1 MMMSERSCNILTTT
15 KPRTS
20 VVRQI
25 DLQQVIDLLQSH
37 VQSQGR
43 VAVDVL
49 LVVVLGVAGG
59 GQVNLGLTWQGFV
72 GFTDF

>member
-1 MMMSERSCNILTTT
+1 MMMSERSSNILTTT

-25 DLQQVIDLLQSH
+25 DLQQVVDLLQSH

-43 VAVDVL
+43 VAADVL

-59 GQVNLGLTWQGFV
+59 GQIHLGLTWQGFV

>member
-1 MMMSERSCNILTTT
+1 MMSERSSNILTTT

-25 DLQQVIDLLQSH
+25 DLQQVVDLLQSH

>member
-1 MMMSERSCNILTTT
+1 MMSERSSNILTTT

-43 VAVDVL
+43 VAADVL
-49 LVVVLGVAGG
+49 LVVVLGGVAGG

>member
-1 MMMSERSCNILTTT
+1 MMMSERSSNILTTT

-25 DLQQVIDLLQSH
+25 DLQQVVDLLQSH

>member
-1 MMMSERSCNILTTT
+1 MMSERSSNILTTT

-43 VAVDVL
+43 VAADVL

>member
-1 MMMSERSCNILTTT
+1 MMSERSSNILTTT

-20 VVRQI
+20 VVCQI
-25 DLQQVIDLLQSH
+25 DLQQVVDLLQSH

-43 VAVDVL
+43 VAADVL

-59 GQVNLGLTWQGFV
+59 GQINLGLTWQGFV

>member
-1 MMMSERSCNILTTT
+1 MMSERSSNILTTT

-43 VAVDVL
+43 VAADVL

-59 GQVNLGLTWQGFV
+59 GQINLGLTWQGFV

>member
-1 MMMSERSCNILTTT
+1 MMMSERSSNILTTT

-43 VAVDVL
+43 VAADVL

>member
-1 MMMSERSCNILTTT
+1 MMMSERSSNILTTT

-25 DLQQVIDLLQSH
+25 DLQQVVDLLQSH

-43 VAVDVL
+43 VAADVL

>member
-1 MMMSERSCNILTTT
+1 MMMSERSSNILTTT

-43 VAVDVL
+43 VAADVL

-59 GQVNLGLTWQGFV
+59 GQINLGLTWQGFV

>member
-1 MMMSERSCNILTTT
+1 MMSERSSNILTTT

-25 DLQQVIDLLQSH
+25 DLQQVVDLLQSH

-43 VAVDVL
+43 VAADVL
-49 LVVVLGVAGG
+49 LVVVLGGVAGG
-59 GQVNLGLTWQGFV
+59 GQIHLGLTWQGFV

>member
-1 MMMSERSCNILTTT
+1 MMNSLTSYNILTTT
-15 KPRTS
+15 QPRTS
-20 VVRQI
+20 VVGEI
-25 DLQQVIDLLQSH
+25 HLEEMVDLLQSH

-43 VAVDVL
+43 VAADVL